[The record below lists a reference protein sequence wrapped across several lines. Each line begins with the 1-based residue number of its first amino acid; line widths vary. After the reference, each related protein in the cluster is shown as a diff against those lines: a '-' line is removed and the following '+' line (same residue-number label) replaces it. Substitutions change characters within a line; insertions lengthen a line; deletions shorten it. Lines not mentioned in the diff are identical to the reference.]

1 MSESENLDIVV
12 SKDQG
17 VLALG
22 LNRPGKLNA
31 ITRDMYATLAREING
46 ANDDDE
52 VGALLI
58 YGEGDDFTSGNDL
71 NDFLEHPPTG
81 SDSPV
86 WHFLTAIR
94 DLTKPLVAAISG
106 RAVGVGIT
114 MLFHCD
120 YVIAGKSSRL
130 SMPFVNL
137 GLVPEAGSSYLLPL
151 IAGHHRAA
159 EMFMLGEV
167 FTAQRGYEAG
177 FINEVLDDSEVA
189 VRAGERAKQLADQPR
204 TAMRETKRLLRQGQR
219 AQLTAVMEEEA
230 RLFTAALDSD
240 ETRAAFMNFLMKKK
254 SK

>member
-1 MSESENLDIVV
+1 MAIEDITI

-22 LNRPGKLNA
+22 LNRPSKLNA
-31 ITRDMYATLAREING
+31 ITREMYSILAREING
-46 ANDDDE
+46 ANHDDE
-52 VGALLI
+52 VGAVLI

-86 WHFLTAIR
+86 WHFLTAIK
-94 DLTKPLVAAISG
+94 DFSKPLVAAISG

-120 YVIAGKSSRL
+120 YVIAGRNSKL

-151 IAGHHRAA
+151 LAGHHRAA

-167 FTAQRGYEAG
+167 FSAQRGYEAG
-177 FINEVLDDSEVA
+177 FINEVVDEDEVA

-204 TAMRETKRLLRQGQR
+204 NAIRETKRLLREGHQK
-219 AQLTAVMEEEA
+219 QLAAVMEEEA
-230 RLFTAALDSD
+230 RLFTAALSSD
-240 ETRAAFMNFLMKKK
+240 EAREAFMNFLMKNGKTRK
-254 SK
+254 

>member
-1 MSESENLDIVV
+1 MAAQDISI
-12 SKDQG
+12 SKNQG

-22 LNRPGKLNA
+22 LNRPSKLNA
-31 ITRDMYATLAREING
+31 ITREMYSILAREIDG
-46 ANDDDE
+46 ANNDDE
-52 VGALLI
+52 VGAVLI

-81 SDSPV
+81 SESPV

-94 DLTKPLVAAISG
+94 DFTKPLVAAISG

-120 YVIAGKSSRL
+120 YVIAGKSSKL

-159 EMFMLGEV
+159 EMFMFGEV
-167 FTAQRGYEAG
+167 FSAQRGYEAG
-177 FINEVLDDSEVA
+177 FINEVIDEEEVA

-204 TAMRETKRLLRQGQR
+204 NAMRETKRLLRQSHQT
-219 AQLTAVMEEEA
+219 QLAAVMDEEA
-230 RLFTAALDSD
+230 RLFTAALESD
-240 ETRAAFMNFLMKKK
+240 EARTAFMNFLMKK

>member
-1 MSESENLDIVV
+1 MAVEDIAI

-22 LNRPGKLNA
+22 LNRPSKLNA
-31 ITRDMYATLAREING
+31 ITREMYSILAREINN
-46 ANDDDE
+46 ANSDDE
-52 VGALLI
+52 IGAVLI
-58 YGEGDDFTSGNDL
+58 YGEGADFTSGNDL

-94 DLTKPLVAAISG
+94 EFTKPMVAAITG
-106 RAVGVGIT
+106 RSVGIGIT

-120 YVIAGKSSRL
+120 YVIVGKSSKL

-137 GLVPEAGSSYLLPL
+137 GLVPEAGASYLLPL

-177 FINEVLDDSEVA
+177 FINEVVDDEDVA

-204 TAMRETKRLLRQGQR
+204 NAIRETKRLLREAHQKH
-219 AQLTAVMEEEA
+219 LVAVMEEEA
-230 RLFTAALDSD
+230 RLFTAALQSD
-240 ETRAAFMNFLMKKK
+240 ESREAFMNFLMKRGK
-254 SK
+254 

>member
-1 MSESENLDIVV
+1 MSTTDIAI
-12 SKDQG
+12 SRDQG

-22 LNRPGKLNA
+22 LNRPQKINA
-31 ITRDMYATLAREING
+31 ITREMYAILAREIND
-46 ANDDDE
+46 ANVDDE
-52 VGALLI
+52 IGSVLI

-81 SDSPV
+81 DESPV
-86 WHFLTAIR
+86 WHFLTALR
-94 DLTKPLVAAISG
+94 DFSKPLVAAISG
-106 RAVGVGIT
+106 RAVGVGVT

-120 YVIAGKSSRL
+120 YVIAGKNSKL

-167 FTAQRGYEAG
+167 FSAQRGYESG
-177 FINEVLDDSEVA
+177 FINEVVAEEEVA
-189 VRAGERAKQLADQPR
+189 VRAGERAKHLADQPR
-204 TAMRETKRLLRQGQR
+204 TAIRETKRLLRQDHKEH
-219 AQLTAVMEEEA
+219 LTSVMAEEA
-230 RLFTAALDSD
+230 RLFTAALQSD
-240 ETRAAFMNFLMKKK
+240 EAREAFMKFLMKK

>member
-1 MSESENLDIVV
+1 MSNTDI
-12 SKDQG
+12 SISREQG

-31 ITRDMYATLAREING
+31 ITRDMYATLAREIND
-46 ANDDDE
+46 ANADE
-52 VGALLI
+52 EIGSVLI
-58 YGEGDDFTSGNDL
+58 YGEGEDFTSGNDV

-81 SDSPV
+81 DDSPV
-86 WHFLTAIR
+86 WHFLTALR
-94 DLTKPLVAAISG
+94 DFSKPLVAAISG
-106 RAVGVGIT
+106 RAVGVGVT

-120 YVIAGKSSRL
+120 YVIAAKNSKL

-177 FINEVLDDSEVA
+177 FINEVVEEEEVA
-189 VRAGERAKQLADQPR
+189 VRAGERAKHLADQPR
-204 TAMRETKRLLRQGQR
+204 TAIRETKRLLREAHQQ
-219 AQLTAVMEEEA
+219 QLTAVMAEEA
-230 RLFTAALDSD
+230 RLFTAALGSD
-240 ETRAAFMNFLMKKK
+240 ETRQAFMNFLMRKGK
-254 SK
+254 

>member
-1 MSESENLDIVV
+1 MSNTDISI
-12 SKDQG
+12 SKEQG

-31 ITRDMYATLAREING
+31 ITRDMYATLAREIND
-46 ANDDDE
+46 ANADE
-52 VGALLI
+52 EIGSVLI
-58 YGEGDDFTSGNDL
+58 YGEGEDFTSGNDV

-81 SDSPV
+81 DDSPV
-86 WHFLTAIR
+86 WHFLTALR
-94 DLTKPLVAAISG
+94 DFSKPLVAAISG
-106 RAVGVGIT
+106 RAVGVGVT

-120 YVIAGKSSRL
+120 YVIAAKNSKL

-177 FINEVLDDSEVA
+177 FINEVVDEEEVA
-189 VRAGERAKQLADQPR
+189 VRAGERAKHLADQPR
-204 TAMRETKRLLRQGQR
+204 TAIRETKRLLREAHQQ
-219 AQLTAVMEEEA
+219 QLTAVMAEEA
-230 RLFTAALDSD
+230 RLFTAALGSD
-240 ETRAAFMNFLMKKK
+240 ETRQAFMNFLMRKGK
-254 SK
+254 

>member
-1 MSESENLDIVV
+1 MSTTDI
-12 SKDQG
+12 SIAKNQG

-22 LNRPGKLNA
+22 LNRPNKLNA
-31 ITRDMYATLAREING
+31 ITREMYSILAREIDG
-46 ANDDDE
+46 ANSDDE
-52 VGALLI
+52 VGAVLI

-71 NDFLEHPPTG
+71 NDFLEHPPSG
-81 SDSPV
+81 EDSPV

-94 DLTKPLVAAISG
+94 QFSKPLVAAISG

-120 YVIAGKSSRL
+120 YVIAGKNSKL

-167 FTAQRGYEAG
+167 FSAQRGYEAG
-177 FINEVLDDSEVA
+177 FINEVVDEDELA

-204 TAMRETKRLLRQGQR
+204 NAMRETKRLLRESHQS
-219 AQLTAVMEEEA
+219 QLAAVMSEEA
-230 RLFTAALDSD
+230 KLFSAALESD
-240 ETRAAFMNFLMKKK
+240 EARTAFMNFLMKKGK
-254 SK
+254 

>member
-1 MSESENLDIVV
+1 MSNTDI
-12 SKDQG
+12 SISREQG

-31 ITRDMYATLAREING
+31 ITRDMYATLAREIND
-46 ANDDDE
+46 ANADE
-52 VGALLI
+52 EIGSVLI
-58 YGEGDDFTSGNDL
+58 YGEGEDFTSGNDV

-81 SDSPV
+81 DDSPV
-86 WHFLTAIR
+86 WHFLTALR
-94 DLTKPLVAAISG
+94 DFSKPLVAAISG
-106 RAVGVGIT
+106 RAVGVGVT

-120 YVIAGKSSRL
+120 YVIAAKNSKL

-177 FINEVLDDSEVA
+177 FINEVVDEEEVA
-189 VRAGERAKQLADQPR
+189 VRAGERAKHLADQPR
-204 TAMRETKRLLRQGQR
+204 TAIRETKRLLREAHQQ
-219 AQLTAVMEEEA
+219 QLTAVMAEEA
-230 RLFTAALDSD
+230 RLFTAALGSD
-240 ETRAAFMNFLMKKK
+240 ETRQAFMNFLMRKGK
-254 SK
+254 

>member
-1 MSESENLDIVV
+1 MAAEDISI

-22 LNRPGKLNA
+22 LNRPSKLNA
-31 ITRDMYATLAREING
+31 ITREMYSILAREISA
-46 ANDDDE
+46 ANTDDE
-52 VGALLI
+52 VGAVLI

-81 SDSPV
+81 SESPV

-94 DLTKPLVAAISG
+94 DFTKPLVAAISG

-120 YVIAGKSSRL
+120 YVIAGKNSKL

-151 IAGHHRAA
+151 IAGRHRAA
-159 EMFMLGEV
+159 EMFMFGEV
-167 FTAQRGYEAG
+167 FSAQRGYEAG
-177 FINEVLDDSEVA
+177 FINEVVEDDEVA

-204 TAMRETKRLLRQGQR
+204 NAIRETKRLLRQGHHAR
-219 AQLTAVMEEEA
+219 LSEVMEEEA
-230 RLFTAALDSD
+230 RLCSAALQSD
-240 ETRAAFMNFLMKKK
+240 EAREAFMKFLMKRGK
-254 SK
+254 

>member
-1 MSESENLDIVV
+1 MAAEDIVV
-12 SKDQG
+12 TRDQG

-22 LNRPGKLNA
+22 LNRPNKLNA
-31 ITRDMYATLAREING
+31 ITREMYAILAREIDG
-46 ANDDDE
+46 ANNDDE
-52 VGALLI
+52 IGSVLI
-58 YGEGDDFTSGNDL
+58 YGEGADFTSGNDL

-81 SDSPV
+81 PQSPV

-94 DLTKPLVAAISG
+94 DFSKPLVAAITG

-120 YVIAGKSSRL
+120 FVVAGKNSKL

-167 FTAQRGYEAG
+167 FSAERGYEAG
-177 FINEVLDDSEVA
+177 FINEIVEDESVA
-189 VRAGERAKQLADQPR
+189 AQAGERAKQLADQPR
-204 TAMRETKRLLRQGQR
+204 TAIRETKRLLRESHQKN
-219 AQLTAVMEEEA
+219 LIAVMEEES
-230 RLFTAALDSD
+230 RLFTAALHSD
-240 ETRAAFMNFLMKKK
+240 EAREAFMKFLMKKGK
-254 SK
+254 PGN

>member
-1 MSESENLDIVV
+1 MAIEDISI

-22 LNRPGKLNA
+22 LNRPSKLNA
-31 ITRDMYATLAREING
+31 ITREMYAILAREING
-46 ANDDDE
+46 ANSDDE
-52 VGALLI
+52 IGAVLI

-94 DLTKPLVAAISG
+94 EFTKPLVAAVSG
-106 RAVGVGIT
+106 RSVGVGVT

-120 YVIAGKSSRL
+120 YVIAGENSKL

-151 IAGHHRAA
+151 IAGHQRAA

-177 FINEVLDDSEVA
+177 FINEVVGEEEVA
-189 VRAGERAKQLADQPR
+189 VRAGERAKHLADQPR
-204 TAMRETKRLLRQGQR
+204 NAIRETKRLLREGHQKH
-219 AQLTAVMEEEA
+219 LLAVMEEEA
-230 RLFTAALDSD
+230 KLFTAALESD
-240 ETRAAFMNFLMKKK
+240 EAREAFMNFLMKNRKN
-254 SK
+254 

>member
-1 MSESENLDIVV
+1 MAEQDIVV
-12 SKDQG
+12 SRDQG

-22 LNRPGKLNA
+22 LNRPTKLNA
-31 ITRDMYATLAREING
+31 ITRAMYATLAQEISN
-46 ANDDDE
+46 ANNDDE
-52 VGALLI
+52 VGSVLI

-71 NDFLEHPPTG
+71 NDFLEDPPTG

-94 DLTKPLVAAISG
+94 EFKKPLVAAVSG

-120 YVIAGKSSRL
+120 YVIAGKSARL

-167 FTAQRGYEAG
+167 FSAQRGYEAG
-177 FINEVLDDSEVA
+177 FINEVVNDEEVA
-189 VRAGERAKQLADQPR
+189 VRAGERAKHLADQPR
-204 TAMRETKRLLRQGQR
+204 TAIRETKRLLREAHQR
-219 AQLTAVMEEEA
+219 QLVAVMEEEA
-230 RLFTAALDSD
+230 RLFTAALESD
-240 ETRAAFMNFLMKKK
+240 ETRQAFMSFLMKKGR
-254 SK
+254 